1 MSKLQ
6 DAIDEV
12 KRASVQHERDA
23 DWYNATA
30 RARRFAG
37 TMSIE
42 NGWELAHLLK
52 MEYGVEALIAVLPK
66 PLNRQED

>member
-12 KRASVQHERDA
+12 KRVSVQHERDA

-37 TMSIE
+37 TL
-42 NGWELAHLLK
+42 W
-52 MEYGVEALIAVLPK
+52 
-66 PLNRQED
+66 

>member
-1 MSKLQ
+1 MGKLQ

-12 KRASVQHERDA
+12 KRVSVQHERDA

-42 NGWELAHLLK
+42 NGWELAYLLN
-52 MEYGVEALIAVLPK
+52 MEYGVEALIAVLPR
-66 PLNRQED
+66 PIDRQED